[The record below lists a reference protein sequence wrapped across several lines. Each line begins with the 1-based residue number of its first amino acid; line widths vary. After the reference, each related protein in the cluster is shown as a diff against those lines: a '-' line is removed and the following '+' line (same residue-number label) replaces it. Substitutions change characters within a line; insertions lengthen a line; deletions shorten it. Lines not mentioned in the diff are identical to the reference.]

1 MQDKTSST
9 APRTVADRT
18 ERLRLPP
25 PVEDYRPTADSG
37 RATSSESLTNA
48 GTPLSMTGIVDA
60 ILEVGHQRLALLGQV
75 RSALMSGNDA
85 EALRCAR
92 QLCGLPD

>member
-1 MQDKTSST
+1 
-9 APRTVADRT
+9 
-18 ERLRLPP
+18 
-25 PVEDYRPTADSG
+25 
-37 RATSSESLTNA
+37 
-48 GTPLSMTGIVDA
+48 LSMTGIVDA
-60 ILEVGHQRLALLGQV
+60 ILEVGHQRQALLGQV